1 MARTKQTARKDTG
14 GKPLAM
20 GKRKEGS
27 KEEPYTREERRQ
39 EGGGG
44 VFF

>member
-20 GKRKEGS
+20 GKREEGS
-27 KEEPYTREERRQ
+27 NEESSSREVRQ
-39 EGGGG
+39 EGGSG

>member
-1 MARTKQTARKDTG
+1 MARTKQTARQNTG

-20 GKRKEGS
+20 GKRKSYSE
-27 KEEPYTREERRQ
+27 EEPSSREKRRQ